1 MVTHMGTIAPQWVG
15 IDSIVV
21 LPEYQMREKLSAS
34 TVSEYTE
41 LIQANG
47 SKWPFSSPCSIIR
60 VKGELI
66 LTDGFHRVAAMRKA
80 GEDQVSVVVCE
91 GTKTDALKSALS
103 ANISHGLRRS
113 NADKRRAVV
122 MALTD
127 STLQKWS
134 DRKIAELCGV
144 SHEFVG
150 SIRGEVSTVD
160 TSPPSE
166 PSKNTGADGVAQP
179 ATKADAEMQ
188 RQKIVAAIA
197 ANEGDSDRKIAE
209 LVGCDHKTVGKVRRE
224 MEPTS
229 LPVGASCDSDSITVE
244 SGEEQDLP
252 VVIEDEDDDPP
263 DIAELFAAAKAEF
276 RELLREIPAIHR
288 RSVMR
293 QVYEQLITEEV
304 EQW

>member
-1 MVTHMGTIAPQWVG
+1 MGTIAPQWVG

-34 TVSEYTE
+34 TVTEYAD

-47 SKWPFSSPCSIIR
+47 SKWPFSTPCSIIC

-80 GEDQVSVVVCE
+80 DEDQVCVVITD
-91 GTKTDALKSALS
+91 GTKTDALKAALS

-122 MALTD
+122 MALAD
-127 STLQKWS
+127 ATLQKWS

-144 SHEFVG
+144 SDPFVG
-150 SIRGEVSTVD
+150 QIRGEVQTVS
-160 TSPPSE
+160 TSPVVDAT
-166 PSKNTGADGVAQP
+166 KKTGTDGVSQP

-188 RQKIVAAIA
+188 RQKIVAAII

-224 MEPTS
+224 MEPAT
-229 LPVGASCDSDSITVE
+229 LPAAASCDSSSVTVE
-244 SGEEQDLP
+244 SDEEQDLP
-252 VVIEDEDDDPP
+252 VVVEDDDDDPP

>member
-1 MVTHMGTIAPQWVG
+1 MGTTAPSWVG
-15 IDSIVV
+15 IDKIVV

-34 TVSEYTE
+34 TVTEYTE

-47 SKWPFSSPCSIIR
+47 CKWPFSTPCSIIR

-80 GEDQVSVVVCE
+80 DEDQVYVVITD
-91 GTKTDALKSALS
+91 GTKTDALKAALS

-122 MALTD
+122 MALGD
-127 STLQKWS
+127 ATLQKWS

-144 SHEFVG
+144 SDPFVG
-150 SIRGEVSTVD
+150 QIRGEVQTVS
-160 TSPPSE
+160 TSPVVE
-166 PSKNTGADGVAQP
+166 ATKKTGADGVSQP
-179 ATKADAEMQ
+179 STKADAEMQ
-188 RQKIVAAIA
+188 RQKIVAAIV

-224 MEPTS
+224 MEPED
-229 LPVGASCDSDSITVE
+229 DSADS
-244 SGEEQDLP
+244 
-252 VVIEDEDDDPP
+252 DDDPAP
-263 DIAELFAAAKAEF
+263 DLVEEDKEDDSENDDSPVVEERRDMLDMFEDMKQLIREAMHEFPSGHRKLIWKQLF
-276 RELLREIPAIHR
+276 
-288 RSVMR
+288 
-293 QVYEQLITEEV
+293 EQLNEEDI